1 MEAWSV
7 GVALP
12 SPLAMAIEPQ
22 HPLALLAVGAPED
35 ASVVFSAQQLPSADA
50 AVLSAPIFEQQP
62 PSAA

>member
-1 MEAWSV
+1 
-7 GVALP
+7 
-12 SPLAMAIEPQ
+12 MAIEPQ

-35 ASVVFSAQQLPSADA
+35 ASVVLSAQQFPSADA